1 MNNSFSQ
8 KNDASL
14 EIFWI
19 FSFSIRKLRQNCGGI
34 SKLAKK
40 DAFKK
45 HYMHCILA
53 FRLTYYVRKKSINCQ
68 RKKRTLKTTTFER
81 MDEIRSFERRIL
93 AYDFLTF
100 VIKNY
105 IQVSFLQSSFF
116 YFLILSKVGF
126 VFDKKAKK
134 HNHSPFW

>member
-8 KNDASL
+8 KKNDASL

-93 AYDFLTF
+93 AYDFLTSS
-100 VIKNY
+100 IKNY
-105 IQVSFLQSSFF
+105 VFLHIFRVL
-116 YFLILSKVGF
+116 FLFLNLK
-126 VFDKKAKK
+126 
-134 HNHSPFW
+134 